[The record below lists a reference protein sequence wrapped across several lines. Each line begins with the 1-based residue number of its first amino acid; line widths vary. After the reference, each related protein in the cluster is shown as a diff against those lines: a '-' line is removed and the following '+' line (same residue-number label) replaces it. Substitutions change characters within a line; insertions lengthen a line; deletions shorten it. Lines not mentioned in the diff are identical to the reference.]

1 MLEVIHLDYVRT
13 ARAKGLRE
21 RAVVLRHAFRN
32 AAIPLVTLM
41 ALDLPYLFS
50 GALFA
55 EVIFSWPG
63 MGRLFFDAAG
73 RRDYGILMAITM
85 ITSALIILSN
95 LLADM
100 VYALLDPRIRLS

>member
-1 MLEVIHLDYVRT
+1 
-13 ARAKGLRE
+13 
-21 RAVVLRHAFRN
+21 
-32 AAIPLVTLM
+32 
-41 ALDLPYLFS
+41 
-50 GALFA
+50 
-55 EVIFSWPG
+55 